1 MKLNESVA
9 KHEESV
15 IRALESKQAA
25 IDNRT
30 GKGSATE
37 AVVERELLYPYFPP
51 GFECVKGSVVDG
63 STSQSQ
69 SAAIDR
75 VIFDRRVAPPL
86 VYDEAHSIIPIE
98 VVAGLVE
105 ITMHLDR
112 TKLAADVAHMVPVR
126 AMRTR
131 RFLVSVPNSTTE
143 MVSVEAETT
152 SPRCFAIGLPADQ
165 NWDPHTIARA
175 LLEIQGDLGAHA
187 LVHGL
192 YVLGIG
198 FFETVPTTK
207 DGQPSRKIRAW
218 LGSDRLFRFA
228 DALRTSLDRW
238 APLPV
243 GVSADLRRYLA
254 GDPIVITE

>member
-1 MKLNESVA
+1 MNLNESA
-9 KHEESV
+9 LKREESI
-15 IRALESKQAA
+15 IRLLESKQSA
-25 IDNRT
+25 IDDRT

-37 AVVERELLYPYFPP
+37 GVVERELLNPYFPP
-51 GFECVKGSVVDG
+51 GFECVKGSVLDG
-63 STSQSQ
+63 STEGVQ

-86 VYDEAHSIIPIE
+86 VYDEAHSILPIE
-98 VVAGLVE
+98 VVAGVVE

-112 TKLAADVAHMVPVR
+112 TKLAADIAHTLPVR
-126 AMRTR
+126 AMRNR
-131 RFLVSVPNSTTE
+131 RYLVSVPDSKTATVPVETE
-143 MVSVEAETT
+143 TV
-152 SPRCFAIGLPADQ
+152 SPRCFVIGLPADPR
-165 NWDPHTIARA
+165 WDPQTIARA
-175 LLEIQGDLGAHA
+175 LLEIQRDLGTHA

-228 DALRTSLDRW
+228 DNLRTSLDRW
-238 APLPV
+238 PELPR
-243 GVSADLRRYLA
+243 GVSADLRGYLS
-254 GDPIVITE
+254 GDPVLTTE